1 MALHRPS
8 MSHRRQGTLAATP
21 SSVVPV
27 STPLRD
33 KKAIIALLTQGL
45 RRCARAQDT
54 VEYVLLVLLIALATT
69 AGILIFADALG
80 ASYQEASE
88 CLPIPGKGPADDVPG
103 IGPPDCKGGRQG
115 GS

>member
-1 MALHRPS
+1 

-33 KKAIIALLTQGL
+33 KKAIKIALLTQGL

-54 VEYVLLVLLIALATT
+54 VEYVLLALLIALATT
-69 AGILIFADALG
+69 ARIMTFADALG
-80 ASYQEASE
+80 ASYQEASD
-88 CLPIPGKGPADDVPG
+88 CLPIPGQGPADDVPG
-103 IGPPDCKGGRQG
+103 IGPPDCKGGRFQ
-115 GS
+115 SP